1 MSYRIFHASVVL
13 PILGLFAFMMGA
25 CGSSGTLPSTVLVD
39 LPDGTS
45 VEVEEGAGVTA
56 LANTTWR
63 FFRSSGTAQ
72 GLPFLTIS
80 FGPEGNLA
88 GFADN
93 TIAPQI
99 FGSEIL
105 FDGEKHETAMSGVAY
120 AASTYG
126 AETVDGS
133 GFAFAGRMT
142 AWYGPIVVGEATA
155 TATGTF
161 DPDDPNTM
169 TGTFAF
175 TTELTFFEIPEAEID
190 EEFFFVAHKVVEGDA
205 RKVRR

>member
-1 MSYRIFHASVVL
+1 MSCRMVHVAGFLTV
-13 PILGLFAFMMGA
+13 LGLFAFMLAG
-25 CGSSGTLPSTVLVD
+25 CSQSGTLPSTVLVD

-45 VEVEEGAGVTA
+45 VEVEEGAGVA
-56 LANTTWR
+56 SLADTTWR
-63 FFRSSGTAQ
+63 FFRSTGAAQ

-80 FGPEGNLA
+80 FGPEGNLE

-105 FDGEKHETAMSGVAY
+105 FDGEKHETAMSGVSY

-142 AWYGPIVVGEATA
+142 AWYGPIVVGDATA

-175 TTELTFFEIPEAEID
+175 TTELTFFEIPEAELD

>member
-1 MSYRIFHASVVL
+1 MSSRVFRVTGFLALAVAVVFIAS
-13 PILGLFAFMMGA
+13 G
-25 CGSSGTLPSTVLVD
+25 CGSGTLPSTVLVD

-45 VEVEEGAGVTA
+45 VEVEEGAGVA
-56 LANTTWR
+56 SLANTTWE
-63 FFRSSGTAQ
+63 FFRSTGAARD
-72 GLPFLTIS
+72 LAFLTIS
-80 FGPEGNLA
+80 FGPEGDLY
-88 GFADN
+88 GFDNN

-99 FGSEIL
+99 FGSQII
-105 FDGEKHETAMSGVAY
+105 FDGEKHETAMSGVSY

-142 AWYGPIVVGEATA
+142 AWYGPIAVGEATA
-155 TATGTF
+155 TAAGTF

-175 TTELTFFEIPEAEID
+175 TTDVTFFEIPEAELD
-190 EEFFFVAHKVVEGDA
+190 EEFFFIAHKVIEGGA
-205 RKVRR
+205 QKSRR

>member
-1 MSYRIFHASVVL
+1 MAAPSWTSE
-13 PILGLFAFMMGA
+13 LG
-25 CGSSGTLPSTVLVD
+25 
-39 LPDGTS
+39 DGTHAITHS
-45 VEVEEGAGVTA
+45 CWPRVEPPSPRPPKQAEKTQERWNVP
-56 LANTTWR
+56 L
-63 FFRSSGTAQ
+63 
-72 GLPFLTIS
+72 S
-80 FGPEGNLA
+80 FPG
-88 GFADN
+88 
-93 TIAPQI
+93 
-99 FGSEIL
+99 IL
-105 FDGEKHETAMSGVAY
+105 FDGEKHETAMSRVAY

-133 GFAFAGRMT
+133 GFVFAGRMT

-155 TATGTF
+155 TATATF